1 MKIKTKEILPYFLIW
16 ISFMYHGSILKS
28 QYSTLMD
35 VVAIVA
41 IIYVLSFHRETR
53 EKGIVTFLGLL
64 LVNIV
69 FVRYINGGGLGIT
82 IWTRWMIQIM
92 SIYSAYLLN
101 KEDFFTRFIKF
112 MAFYAG
118 ISLVCFTLQ
127 MIGIWKII
135 TPSIT
140 YGGMQFKGILPL
152 HVAGLHGDK
161 VGRNLGVFYEPGLY
175 QIPLNTA
182 LYFILFFQDKMLM
195 SIKKQN
201 KYFILILLALIT
213 TKSTTGYIAFAAIY
227 VCYMLTTTRSKKQKG
242 FIILASLAVIILI
255 DSLLNGE
262 NSILYNVVI
271 GKLFDEN
278 GFNLA
283 ASGSG
288 FYRVRTIEYVME
300 VIRKYPLGAGYD
312 IYNAFILSQK
322 QYLNELVGVECLK
335 AFAYY
340 GTPQMILTYVY
351 LAKTAWKRKRNIIQW
366 ILVVFLYINTT
377 MAQSEIFYP
386 SLIIL
391 LLLNGDSEKSS
402 TSKELY
408 IK

>member
-300 VIRKYPLGAGYD
+300 GIRKYPLGAGYD

-402 TSKELY
+402 TSK
-408 IK
+408 

>member
-312 IYNAFILSQK
+312 IYNAFILFQK

-402 TSKELY
+402 TSK
-408 IK
+408 